1 MPTRDSSSIASLN
14 LFAEEEHR
22 PFLWEGGRPAALFV
36 HGFMGTPAE
45 MRPLA
50 REFHNSGW
58 TAQGLLLPGF
68 GRQIDT
74 LFDRRHGE
82 WVATTRSALVELRE
96 KHHPV
101 VLVGYSMG
109 GAVSLSVAA
118 GDPPDGLV
126 LLAPFWRLGDRIHRL
141 IWRVVKQLFPN
152 PQPFKR
158 MDFSDPR
165 FDAFVGGLLP
175 DLDLGDTKVQDVLR
189 QLRVPARFVDEIF
202 GAGRAAEKAAAQ
214 AHAPTLIIQGTQDE
228 AIRPAQTRQ
237 LLQRFAGP
245 IHYQEIDADHGLVE
259 ANNPGFRQM
268 ASSVLSFSGTAP
280 ADVGRRSIT

>member
-1 MPTRDSSSIASLN
+1 MSTTTDSNIQSLN
-14 LFAEEEHR
+14 LFAEEEHQ
-22 PFLWEGGRPAALFV
+22 PFFWEAGQPAALFV

-50 REFHNSGW
+50 SELHQSGW
-58 TAQGLLLPGF
+58 TVQGLLLPGF
-68 GRQIDT
+68 GRQIAT
-74 LFDRRHGE
+74 LFDRRYQE
-82 WVATTRSALVELRE
+82 WLDAVSSALLKLQE

-109 GAVSLSVAA
+109 GAVSLGVAA
-118 GDPPDGLV
+118 ENAPDSLI

-141 IWRVVKQLFPN
+141 VWSVVKHLFPN

-175 DLDLGDTKVQDVLR
+175 DLDLADPQVQNVLR

-202 GAGRAAEKAAAQ
+202 GVGKAAERVAGQ
-214 AHAPTLIIQGTQDE
+214 VNTPTLIVQGTGDE
-228 AIRPAQTRQ
+228 AIRPAQTRR
-237 LLQRFAGP
+237 LLQRLPGP
-245 IHYQEIDADHGLVE
+245 IIYEEVETDHGLVE
-259 ANNPGFRQM
+259 ADNPGFKQM
-268 ASSVLSFSGTAP
+268 ASSVLAFA
-280 ADVGRRSIT
+280 GRTSTYNVLSRS